1 MIESTATAQEHTYV
15 RTDMSERLSMCA
27 CVLSSFVCSF
37 SFFCLHLS
45 LALSPFLWVDL
56 FPRKFLCV
64 RVLVCVC
71 VCAYAQVW
79 HRIHTSIWYVCVQ
92 INVLIKFNELFSSV
106 SFHSNLKHFSFS
118 YCHSFTQMNIILFS
132 LSLLSSFCCCSC
144 CCRCCYRC

>member
-64 RVLVCVC
+64 RVLVRVCVC
-71 VCAYAQVW
+71 VCPSLTSNTYFYMIRMRANQRFDKVQRTFLVSLIPFESQAFFLLVLPFF
-79 HRIHTSIWYVCVQ
+79 HT
-92 INVLIKFNELFSSV
+92 NEYYSV
-106 SFHSNLKHFSFS
+106 FVVVVV
-118 YCHSFTQMNIILFS
+118 IIL
-132 LSLLSSFCCCSC
+132 LL
-144 CCRCCYRC
+144 